1 MERVG
6 SDFDPKGSCLKI
18 SLYIATRTRAKRE
31 RWKKTKDEQAG
42 ISWDEQREKGWKDE
56 VEEEEE
62 EEEVD
67 KSVERRKNRERER
80 GIVEHDRVE
89 ERERAK
95 RGGGPLEG
103 YERDSSLGGR

>member
-62 EEEVD
+62 EEEEEEVD
-67 KSVERRKNRERER
+67 KSVERRKNRDREREGER
-80 GIVEHDRVE
+80 WASAKKTRVW
-89 ERERAK
+89 K
-95 RGGGPLEG
+95 LEG
-103 YERDSSLGGR
+103 KGGIL

>member
-67 KSVERRKNRERER
+67 KSVERRKNRDRERER
-80 GIVEHDRVE
+80 NS
-89 ERERAK
+89 RARSSRGK
-95 RGGGPLEG
+95 RASEAWRRTVGGV
-103 YERDSSLGGR
+103 

>member
-62 EEEVD
+62 EEEEEVD
-67 KSVERRKNRERER
+67 KSVERRKNRDRERER
-80 GIVEHDRVE
+80 NS
-89 ERERAK
+89 RARSSRGK
-95 RGGGPLEG
+95 RASEAWRRTVGGV
-103 YERDSSLGGR
+103 

>member
-62 EEEVD
+62 EEEEVD

-80 GIVEHDRVE
+80 
-89 ERERAK
+89 ERNSRARSSRGK
-95 RGGGPLEG
+95 RASEAWRRTVGGV
-103 YERDSSLGGR
+103 

>member
-80 GIVEHDRVE
+80 
-89 ERERAK
+89 ERNSRARSSRGK
-95 RGGGPLEG
+95 RASEAWRRTVGGV
-103 YERDSSLGGR
+103 